1 MTTDY
6 KENKGLVRGITR
18 ADVRKACNIATGG
31 SKTPEELDKLTDK
44 VMLRIQIEEAAA
56 GE

>member
-1 MTTDY
+1 VTTDY